1 MSSYVDVYNKN
12 EDILVLGEGPTQD
25 LDQTII
31 AASSISYRIYT
42 IRGENVLNLHCNRSN
57 TFLFVNAVKMHQFK
71 AKNFEIRTIF
81 IMLM

>member
-1 MSSYVDVYNKN
+1 MGK
-12 EDILVLGEGPTQD
+12 
-25 LDQTII
+25 
-31 AASSISYRIYT
+31 
-42 IRGENVLNLHCNRSN
+42 NVLNLHCNRSN